1 MKEWLAAHW
10 RTLLLWALGLLA
22 GGIALALLIAYSG
35 IYNVAASAGHH
46 PWLEAFLKM
55 AKDRSVIF
63 NSRSVKAPELEFA
76 EQVPLGAAHF
86 QGTCAV
92 CHGAPGQPVN
102 PVFAHMLPRPPD
114 LQIHAAHW
122 TRPQLFW
129 IARHGI
135 QFTGMPAWSGD
146 GREDE
151 VWAVVAFLE
160 ALPSMTAEEYR
171 RYAGGHSNA
180 RKYAAGEVVTAGRPR
195 LDLTACS
202 RCHDTAD
209 ALPTSPYIPRLGG
222 QDQAYLKR
230 ALLEYRDDSRQSGV
244 MEPVADDLDDEQ
256 IDLLAAYYA
265 SLTPSARPAS
275 KPASSPEERER
286 GRLLAEQGDAARKIP
301 ACLSCHG
308 AKGREDYP
316 RLAGQP
322 EQYLRQ
328 QLQVFQRGVRDKTPH
343 GAMMSMVARRMT
355 EQQVLAAASFFAS
368 QPWQA
373 GSLPQDGAE
382 RGSRR

>member
-1 MKEWLAAHW
+1 MTEWLAAHW
-10 RTLLLWALGLLA
+10 RSLLLWALGLFA
-22 GGIALALLIAYSG
+22 GGVALALLVAYSG

-76 EQVPLGAAHF
+76 EQMPLGAAHF

-92 CHGAPGQPVN
+92 CHGAPGQAVN
-102 PVFAHMLPRPPD
+102 PVYAHMLPYPPD
-114 LQIHAAHW
+114 LQVHAPYW

-146 GREDE
+146 EREDE

-160 ALPSMTAEEYR
+160 ALPSMTREDYR
-171 RYAGGHSNA
+171 RYAGGHSAA
-180 RKYAAGEVVTAGRPR
+180 RNYSAKELVGAGRPR

-202 RCHDTAD
+202 RCHDTAET
-209 ALPTSPYIPRLGG
+209 APTSPYIPRLGG
-222 QDQAYLKR
+222 QDRAYLKR
-230 ALLEYRDDSRQSGV
+230 ALQEYRDDARQSGF

-256 IDLLAAYYA
+256 IDRLSAYYA
-265 SLTPSARPAS
+265 VLAPSFSAVSRPAS
-275 KPASSPEERER
+275 PDERKL
-286 GRLLAEQGDAARKIP
+286 GRQLAEQGDRARKIP
-301 ACLSCHG
+301 ACFSCHTG
-308 AKGREDYP
+308 QGREDYP
-316 RLAGQP
+316 RLAGQS

-328 QLQVFQRGVRDKTPH
+328 QLQVFRRGVRDKTPH
-343 GAMMSMVARRMT
+343 GAMMSVVAGRMT

-368 QPWQA
+368 RPWQA
-373 GSLPQDGAE
+373 AGFPPNAGAKGSPP
-382 RGSRR
+382 